1 MNSLYGTEDSSSGS
15 SAVTLEQHFWP
26 RRIKERTATLIV
38 SGFSPQVRSARK
50 NVVGVRRRS
59 FLQRSTWSGLIRE
72 QSRSGTFWFFLVTKR
87 TEKK

>member
-1 MNSLYGTEDSSSGS
+1 MNSLYGAKNRSNGS

-50 NVVGVRRRS
+50 NVVGAYGGGH
-59 FLQRSTWSGLIRE
+59 FCSGALE
-72 QSRSGTFWFFLVTKR
+72 MG
-87 TEKK
+87 